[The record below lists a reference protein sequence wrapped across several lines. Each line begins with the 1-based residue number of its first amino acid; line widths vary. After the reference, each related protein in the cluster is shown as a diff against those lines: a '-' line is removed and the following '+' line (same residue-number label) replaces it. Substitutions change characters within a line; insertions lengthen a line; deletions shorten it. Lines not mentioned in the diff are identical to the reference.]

1 MATSSSRNPCW
12 FLDSPT
18 TATHGPINTQ
28 PKIRACNCCVS
39 ESSRD
44 QLLKL
49 MLDNIERIS
58 ELFLNRHLYM
68 TDESIARQ
76 QEAERRRKSENPG
89 FGNKETSGLLKW
101 IVMWIKN
108 RLFLLLSML
117 VIKRQEKFTA
127 TLQED
132 IINVREAISC
142 NGDRDMQTADQQT
155 HMLRMLEKSFAREMD
170 LENKLTESRLIE
182 EELKLRLL
190 SSEQMFDKADRETE
204 LILKLDGPT
213 EQLDI
218 KENALQ

>member
-1 MATSSSRNPCW
+1 MATSSSRNPCQ

-28 PKIRACNCCVS
+28 PKIRVCNCCVS

-49 MLDNIERIS
+49 MLDNIERIN

-76 QEAERRRKSENPG
+76 QEAERRRK
-89 FGNKETSGLLKW
+89 
-101 IVMWIKN
+101 
-108 RLFLLLSML
+108 
-117 VIKRQEKFTA
+117 
-127 TLQED
+127 
-132 IINVREAISC
+132 VRILMSI
-142 NGDRDMQTADQQT
+142 RDMQTAEQQT

-170 LENKLTESRLIE
+170 LEKKLTESRLIE

-190 SSEQMFDKADRETE
+190 SSEQMFDKADVLSTE
-204 LILKLDGPT
+204 C
-213 EQLDI
+213 
-218 KENALQ
+218 